1 LALRRDAIRATR
13 HTIHVTSDPSEAG
26 RELSAAL
33 FGNRA
38 TVAVLV
44 AIQDLVR
51 DEEAFVTTRMVA
63 SATELGDSVVRPVM
77 LRLRA
82 AGVLYALPRTGG
94 PRSTRYYQVQRD
106 GLWDALAATCNAI
119 MARARNSGSS
129 EDGTSEDPGW
139 SQTEG
144 RERAAGGKRRP

>member
-1 LALRRDAIRATR
+1 MPFD
-13 HTIHVTSDPSEAG
+13 SSEAR

-44 AIQDLVR
+44 AIEQLTR
-51 DEEAFVTTRMVA
+51 EEEGFVTTRMVA

-77 LRLRA
+77 LRLHA
-82 AGVLYALPRTGG
+82 AGVLYALPRAGG

-106 GLWDALAATCNAI
+106 DLWDALVAMCSAI
-119 MARARNSGSS
+119 TARAAELGST
-129 EDGTSEDPGW
+129 GMRL
-139 SQTEG
+139 EG
-144 RERAAGGKRRP
+144 E